1 MKHKNGK
8 ALSEKISKLTE
19 SEFSSLVKRCS
30 SIYQEDLCFLED
42 IRIKFVS
49 FDFIDDD
56 AWKLWKYLEA
66 IVEEFHGD
74 AEKYYM
80 NFYDLLHELLL
91 PQKFEGDITVT
102 SVLLSETAN
111 HLLIYSMQG
120 QEVAQMIS
128 KMIVLIMINQPYQ
141 NERLK
146 AYSILLD
153 MLFTSFIK
161 DSNLQKRGIRIH
173 TTSNAY

>member
-56 AWKLWKYLEA
+56 A
-66 IVEEFHGD
+66 
-74 AEKYYM
+74 
-80 NFYDLLHELLL
+80 
-91 PQKFEGDITVT
+91 
-102 SVLLSETAN
+102 
-111 HLLIYSMQG
+111 
-120 QEVAQMIS
+120 
-128 KMIVLIMINQPYQ
+128 
-141 NERLK
+141 
-146 AYSILLD
+146 
-153 MLFTSFIK
+153 
-161 DSNLQKRGIRIH
+161 
-173 TTSNAY
+173 